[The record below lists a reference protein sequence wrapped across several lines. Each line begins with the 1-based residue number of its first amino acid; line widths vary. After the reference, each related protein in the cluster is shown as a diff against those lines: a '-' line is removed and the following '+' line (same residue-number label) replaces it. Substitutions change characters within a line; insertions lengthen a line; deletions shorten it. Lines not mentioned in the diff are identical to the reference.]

1 MPLCIELSRWLWGFV
16 RTESLMQYVWDEEF
30 HLFRRESWQPLG
42 YSDGAEVEQRLYR
55 VIRDAKDRST
65 FSREFPQA
73 ITDWPSEYHLS
84 RARHCLL
91 RPLGIK
97 PSDTVLELGSGCGA
111 ITRYLGE
118 TGAQVV
124 AVEGSLLRARIAAER
139 CRDLPNVSVHADDL
153 LSFETDQRFDW
164 VLLVSVLE
172 YAPLFAHGNGVDDP
186 VAKYLRSASRFLSS
200 TGRMVV
206 AIENKLGL
214 KYFNGCREDH
224 LSVAFLGVQG
234 LYKDRTPVTFGRLE
248 LAERLRMA
256 GLPGSYF
263 YYPFPDHKLPVVVL
277 SQDGLADPEFDASD
291 LLARCHGRDYT
302 GWQYRGFDD
311 ALAFRELGK
320 NQLIADLSNSFL
332 VVAGRQPS
340 AASAPGT
347 TLATTFAAYRVPEL
361 ATQTR
366 FVRDGATIR
375 VVKEP
380 LADVAERTIT
390 VKNYG
395 VLTNLVGKS
404 AYRPGRQ
411 LLWRVLVA
419 RAAGGGAEE
428 ISEALS
434 AWFELILR
442 YARSSGDGKNGTP
455 SGKSLRLAD
464 LELDG
469 KCLDLTPFNVV
480 EDGDGVAVIDQ
491 EWKLDSKISAGWV
504 VTRGVMHSLVAGLPS
519 ANPLQSITELIQLL
533 GSRFGLVVCAAD
545 VEHWLQEE
553 ADFQS
558 AVSGYPAAAF
568 SPYLTSGAL
577 IPIVPE
583 LSSLQKSTA
592 DLQAEVAS
600 LHQAVESLEARAA
613 QAEAARAEMEQA
625 CSREAARAAE
635 AEARAV
641 HFKVE
646 LDKALTSRSWK
657 ITRPLRGVNSWWQH
671 RPRVWQA
678 LLGIFKAQ

>member
-1 MPLCIELSRWLWGFV
+1 
-16 RTESLMQYVWDEEF
+16 MQYVWDEEF
-30 HLFRRESWQPLG
+30 HLFRRESWQPLS

-55 VIRDAKDRST
+55 VIREAKDRST
-65 FSREFPQA
+65 FSRELPQA

-186 VAKYLRSASRFLSS
+186 VAKYLRSASRFLSPA
-200 TGRMVV
+200 GRMVV

-248 LAERLRMA
+248 LAERLRVA
-256 GLPGSYF
+256 GLPCTYF

-320 NQLIADLSNSFL
+320 NRLIADLSNSFL
-332 VVAGRQPS
+332 VVAERQPLATS
-340 AASAPGT
+340 SPST
-347 TLATTFAAYRVPEL
+347 TLATAFAAYRVPEL

-380 LADVAERTIT
+380 LADVAERTMT

-404 AYRPGRQ
+404 AYLPGRQQ

-442 YARSSGDGKNGTP
+442 YARSSGDGKNSTP

-480 EDGDGVAVIDQ
+480 ENGDGVAVIDQ

-504 VTRGVMHSLVAGLPS
+504 VTRGVMHSLMAGLPS
-519 ANPLQSITELIQLL
+519 ANPLHSITELIQLL
-533 GSRFGLVVCAAD
+533 CGKFGLSVSDAD
-545 VEHWLQEE
+545 VEHWLQQE

-558 AVSGYPAAAF
+558 AATGYPAAAF

-583 LSSLQKSTA
+583 LCSLQKSTA
-592 DLQAEVAS
+592 DLQDQVAS
-600 LHQAVESLEARAA
+600 LRQAVESLEARAA
-613 QAEAARAEMEQA
+613 QTEGARAEIAQA
-625 CSREAARAAE
+625 CGMEAARAAK
-635 AEARAV
+635 AEARAT
-641 HFKVE
+641 HFRGE

-657 ITRPLRGVNSWWQH
+657 ITRPLRGFNSWRQH
-671 RPRVWQA
+671 RPRLWQA
-678 LLGIFKAQ
+678 LWGTFKAR